1 MKIRLSGLMGRQHS
15 WSHTTRSLAKE
26 FYKLGNEIFLHPTDG
41 TDFLDKSILE
51 FVGRKEE
58 FPDLDITYTLPVNY
72 KKRFLKNSKVK
83 ASIFNYESSILPS
96 VWKDADKNLD
106 LILPSSNY
114 CKEIFI
120 NAGWEEKKIEVVPL
134 GVDYNYF
141 ASSKKLSGFD
151 DKFNFL
157 NISIPHYRKHI
168 DVMIEGF
175 YRAFEGVDDVRLM
188 LKTSLAVP
196 SPRNAFECF
205 VPKIIQNIQQ
215 KLRFKK
221 YPCLT
226 LITENYKNL
235 GSLYKASDCL
245 VSTSG
250 AEGFGLP
257 MLEAMCCDTLVASTN
272 VTGQKDFL
280 DNSNSII
287 IPSKK
292 ISADKRYQY
301 WRSSKGASIFR
312 PNVNDV
318 ADILIDIYQNS
329 NTLRESRL
337 ERMRDTAKTHSW
349 ENSANKILSKV
360 KI

>member
-41 TDFLDKSILE
+41 TEFLDKSILD
-51 FVGRKEE
+51 FVGKNEE
-58 FPDLDITYTLPVNY
+58 YPDLDITYTLPVNY

-83 ASIFNYESSILPS
+83 ASIFNYESSVLPN
-96 VWKDADKNLD
+96 VWKDADKDLD
-106 LILPSSNY
+106 LIFPSSNY
-114 CKEIFI
+114 CKEIFV
-120 NAGWEEKKIEVVPL
+120 NAGWKESKIRVVPL
-134 GVDYNYF
+134 GVDF
-141 ASSKKLSGFD
+141 EHFSSAEKAEGFD

-168 DVMIEGF
+168 DVIIEAF
-175 YRAFEGVDDVRLM
+175 YKAFEGKDDVRLM
-188 LKTSLAVP
+188 LKTSLSVP

-205 VPKIIQNIQQ
+205 VPKIIQDIQE
-215 KLRFKK
+215 KLRLKK

-235 GSLYKASDCL
+235 GSLYKSADCL

-257 MLEAMCCDTLVASTN
+257 MLEAMCCNTLVASTN

-280 DNSNSII
+280 NESNSII
-287 IPSKK
+287 IPSHN
-292 ISADKRYQY
+292 ISADKKYQY
-301 WRSSKGASIFR
+301 WRASKGANIYR
-312 PNVNDV
+312 PKVNDV
-318 ADILIDIYQNS
+318 ADILINIYENS
-329 NTLRESRL
+329 SMLKK
-337 ERMRDTAKTHSW
+337 ERSNEMIKTAKNHSW
-349 ENSANKILSKV
+349 GNSARKILSEV
-360 KI
+360 KS